1 MFAITE
7 TWYTVNDMPHKAEII
22 LPGYKLLDH
31 PRTARSSGGT
41 ALLFR
46 DNIIVQKV
54 DGGERRS
61 FEFSEWLLQYCYSK
75 LRIIIVYRPP
85 YSVVHPIAASA
96 FFDEF
101 STYLESI
108 VMSPEP
114 LLIVGNFNFHV
125 DIPTDPN
132 ALRFLELS
140 SMGLD
145 QHVDKPT
152 HISGHILDQII
163 TRNSDT
169 LLSTS
174 PVTDYFPTILR
185 S

>member
-1 MFAITE
+1 MAHKTE
-7 TWYTVNDMPHKAEII
+7 IV

-31 PRTARSSGGT
+31 PRTVRSGGGT

-61 FEFSEWLLQYCYSK
+61 FEFSEWLLQYCSSK

-85 YSVVHPIAASA
+85 YSVAHL

-101 STYLESI
+101 SMYLEPI
-108 VMSPEP
+108 IMSPEP
-114 LLIVGNFNFHV
+114 LL
-125 DIPTDPN
+125 
-132 ALRFLELS
+132 LE
-140 SMGLD
+140 
-145 QHVDKPT
+145 
-152 HISGHILDQII
+152 ILI
-163 TRNSDT
+163 
-169 LLSTS
+169 STS
-174 PVTDYFPTILR
+174 I